1 MPAIECRHILASG
14 QKCHAPALK
23 NHPWC
28 YFHNQHRTDKRTR
41 DRAAAEAGSP
51 KPAFI
56 LPTLEDHPSIQ
67 VAFAMTAQALLD
79 GTIDNPTARALG
91 FLLRGATA
99 NLAAHRATAQ
109 AATQNAKDPSPVIVA
124 DHVDTIVAPDP
135 VTEITLADGEPA
147 GPIEYAPE
155 PPCDCI
161 LSKSCGYACKCQCHE
176 PAPESA
182 PARAASTE
190 SHQPAPRQRART
202 LNDYIREQCEI
213 HEEELKSQPRLPEI
227 HETYKSC
234 PSWYSAQEKE
244 EWARSHPPT
253 SL

>member
-41 DRAAAEAGSP
+41 DRQAAEAGTP
-51 KPAFI
+51 KPAFV

-79 GTIDNPTARALG
+79 GAIDHRTARALG
-91 FLLRGATA
+91 FLLRGSTA

-109 AATQNAKDPSPVIVA
+109 AATQAAAQSAKDPSPVIVA

-161 LSKSCGYACKCQCHE
+161 LNKSCGYACKCQCHE
-176 PAPESA
+176 PAPELTDSRSNHPREAHSA
-182 PARAASTE
+182 SALPRGEAAI
-190 SHQPAPRQRART
+190 ACMA
-202 LNDYIREQCEI
+202 DA
-213 HEEELKSQPRLPEI
+213 
-227 HETYKSC
+227 
-234 PSWYSAQEKE
+234 WYSTAEKE
-244 EWARSHPPT
+244 EWHRAHPPT